1 MSISGRWTRK
11 VDACTDLAISALRRV
26 CVSMHACMHVCI
38 RRVCVYKGGYVS
50 ACMHACMHVCIRR
63 VCVYKGG
70 MCQHACSYIHAC
82 MHVYKEVCAY
92 SYIHTCMYVCIR
104 RVCVYIVKMV
114 CGLIRT
120 QMSNTYIH
128 TSWSRAFR
136 HTYRQTDI
144 HA

>member
-104 RVCVYIVKMV
+104 RVCVYIVTTIV
-114 CGLIRT
+114 
-120 QMSNTYIH
+120 
-128 TSWSRAFR
+128 
-136 HTYRQTDI
+136 
-144 HA
+144 